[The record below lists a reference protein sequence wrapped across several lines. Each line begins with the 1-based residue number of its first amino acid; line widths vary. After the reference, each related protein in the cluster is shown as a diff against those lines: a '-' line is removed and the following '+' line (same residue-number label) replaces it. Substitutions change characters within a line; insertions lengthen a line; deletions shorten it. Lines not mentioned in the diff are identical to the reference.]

1 MTQDQDPYGVLR
13 LQPRAR
19 DVFARAARMQDL
31 HAQAQVQALAAASGP
46 APLAAAGANDPPQQ
60 RLSQAAARAVV
71 SAHDRLQAA
80 AQQARQLAL
89 LDPVMAQLNA
99 RINGAGAAALAT
111 GQVLDMALQELPGAA
126 APADPPPLPRLAA
139 PDAG

>member
-1 MTQDQDPYGVLR
+1 MTQDHDPYGLRR

-19 DVFARAARMQDL
+19 DIFARAARMQDL
-31 HAQAQVQALAAASGP
+31 HGQAQAQALGAAASP
-46 APLAAAGANDPPQQ
+46 ALLAPAGANEPPQQ

-71 SAHDRLQAA
+71 GAHDRLQAA
-80 AQQARQLAL
+80 AQQARQRAL

-99 RINGAGAAALAT
+99 RINGADAAVLTT
-111 GQVLDMALQELPGAA
+111 GQVLDMDLQELTGAA
-126 APADPPPLPRLAA
+126 TPADPPPLPRLAA

>member
-1 MTQDQDPYGVLR
+1 MNQDQDPYGVLR
-13 LQPRAR
+13 LQHRAR

-31 HAQAQVQALAAASGP
+31 HAQAQVQALAAATGP
-46 APLAAAGANDPPQQ
+46 APLVPAGANDPPQQ
-60 RLSQAAARAVV
+60 RLSHAAARAVV

-99 RINGAGAAALAT
+99 RINGAGATAPAT

-126 APADPPPLPRLAA
+126 APDHPPPLPRLAA